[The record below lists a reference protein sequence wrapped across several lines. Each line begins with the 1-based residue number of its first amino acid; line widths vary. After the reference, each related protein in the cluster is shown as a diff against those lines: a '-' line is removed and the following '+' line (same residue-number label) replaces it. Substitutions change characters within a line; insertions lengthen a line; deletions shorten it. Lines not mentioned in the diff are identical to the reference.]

1 MSIGAYVVAAGGT
14 GGHVFPGI
22 ALAEEL
28 RRRRPEAQIV
38 FVGTASGLENK
49 LVPAAGFGLEQ
60 VSASGFMGK
69 SLTERVGALSR
80 LPRGIGEARRLLK
93 RLEARAVLG
102 MGGYVSVPVLLAAR
116 SLKIPT
122 LIHEPNAHPGLANRL
137 LNRVASRTAVGF
149 EAANGV
155 FKRKGVV
162 TGTPV
167 REPFF
172 SAPPLD
178 PAAETRKVLV
188 FGGSQGSRVLNR
200 IVARDAPGLQSLQVE
215 VIHQTGEHEF
225 AAAQKRYY
233 KLPRGFRVV
242 PFLPRMWEEFAWAD
256 LVICRAGALTVAELA
271 AAGRPAI
278 LVPLATSTEG
288 HQMANAAVMSRAG
301 AAVTLREEQL
311 EANMLAATVEALFS
325 DRKRLAKMG
334 EAARRLARPQAAKQL
349 IDLLLDAEIKG

>member
-1 MSIGAYVVAAGGT
+1 MSSGAYVIAAGGT

-28 RRRRPEAQIV
+28 HRRRPEAKIV
-38 FVGTASGLENK
+38 FVGTAQGLENK
-49 LVPAAGFGLEQ
+49 LVPAAGFALER

-69 SLTERVGALSR
+69 SLPERVGALSK
-80 LPRGIGEARRLLK
+80 LPRGIGEARRLLQ
-93 RLEARAVLG
+93 RLDARAVAG

-116 SLKIPT
+116 FLKVPT

-137 LNRVASRTAVGF
+137 LNRFASRTAVGF

-155 FKRKGVV
+155 FKRKGLV

-172 SAPPLD
+172 SIAPLD
-178 PAAETRKVLV
+178 PAVETRRVLV

-200 IVARDAPGLQSLQVE
+200 IVARDAPSLQSLQVE
-215 VIHQTGEHEF
+215 LIHQTGEHEF

-233 KLPRGFRVV
+233 KLPRGFRLM

-256 LVICRAGALTVAELA
+256 LIICRAGALTVAELA

-278 LVPLATSTEG
+278 LVPLSTSTEG
-288 HQMANAAVMSRAG
+288 HQQANALAMAKAG
-301 AAVTLREEQL
+301 AAVRLREEDL
-311 EANMLAATVEALFS
+311 EANRLAATVETLFS

-334 EAARRLARPQAAKQL
+334 EAARKLARPQAAKQL
-349 IDLLLDAEIKG
+349 TDLLLDAEIKG